1 MATEKQNAAN
11 KLNAQK
17 STGPSTPSGKEASAR
32 NALKHGLSAKK
43 YLTSSETI
51 EEFAALYAAR
61 RRHYPPDDPIID
73 RLIEKITLV
82 HFRIGR
88 GFEAEGEILSQ
99 GSLAEMLVHYEKP
112 VKSLG
117 AYEASNRKTLKM
129 LEEELARY
137 LSMLRETGDLEPMTA
152 GPTVSSSE
160 EKDVTTPR
168 PPANDTAT
176 PSTPAVE
183 TPPKDTKHKG
193 KPKPATSSDA
203 SMGGSSPATMT
214 KPVAAPPAEAASTQQ
229 NQKTN
234 PISSGSGMPASGTSN
249 PTEASASTPIAPA
262 SVPVP
267 TVQPAPSPANLPP
280 PTPIN
285 QTNFDISNWNNPP
298 RR

>member
-193 KPKPATSSDA
+193 KPKPATGSDA
-203 SMGGSSPATMT
+203 PATAT
-214 KPVAAPPAEAASTQQ
+214 KPVAAPPAEAVRRRRRSRIRKRTQFLPEAVSQ
-229 NQKTN
+229 CLTRLAQLESLQARRPSQPPRPCRADSRYHYRQFHRYQSRSFR
-234 PISSGSGMPASGTSN
+234 PIS
-249 PTEASASTPIAPA
+249 I
-262 SVPVP
+262 
-267 TVQPAPSPANLPP
+267 
-280 PTPIN
+280 
-285 QTNFDISNWNNPP
+285 
-298 RR
+298 